1 MDGENRVSIALNN
14 EIVQRLRDAVKVLTD
29 NMQPFLVKISAQERR
44 ELAKMGDKTVS
55 FVTKSAEY
63 AEMNPQLVPPFVDV
77 AEMRKDVNTIGLLRP
92 IASELEKLTDQL
104 SDTMMLAGS
113 EAYSSA
119 LAFYG
124 SAKNAAKLNQPNAE
138 VIANELKVRFSK
150 SSVPSQP
157 EGPAAS

>member
-1 MDGENRVSIALNN
+1 MDGENRVSITLND
-14 EIVQRLRDAVKVLTD
+14 EIIQRLRDAVKVLND
-29 NMQPFLVKISAQERR
+29 NLQPFLVKINAQERR

-63 AEMNPQLVPPFVDV
+63 AEMNPLLVPSFVDV
-77 AEMRKDVNTIGLLRP
+77 AEMRKDVNAIGVLRP

-113 EAYSSA
+113 EAYASA

-150 SSVPSQP
+150 SSIPSLP
-157 EGPAAS
+157 E

>member
-1 MDGENRVSIALNN
+1 MDGENRVSITLSDDVI
-14 EIVQRLRDAVKVLTD
+14 ERLQGAVKVLSD
-29 NMQPFLVKISAQERR
+29 NLQPILVKINAQERR

-63 AEMNPQLVPPFVDV
+63 AEMNPLLVPPFVDV
-77 AEMRKDVNTIGLLRP
+77 PEMRKDVNAIGVLRP

-113 EAYSSA
+113 EAFSSA

-124 SAKNAAKLNQPNAE
+124 SVKNAAKLNQPNAE
-138 VIANELKVRFSK
+138 VIANELKVRFAK

-157 EGPAAS
+157 EVPTAS